1 MDMLD
6 SQNRLWTINKGQ
18 DYYQSRA
25 VNAKVALRL
34 QVEAASSRTWQAL
47 QTVEDI
53 PTSLELEEGPE
64 LCLQKHDL
72 S

>member
-1 MDMLD
+1 MDTLD
-6 SQNRLWTINKGQ
+6 SQDRLWTINKGQ

-47 QTVEDI
+47 QTVKDI

-64 LCLQKHDL
+64 LCLQKHDI